1 MKMTLSLSI
10 MAFAVTMF
18 TGCTAEK
25 DGSTKGWFSLS
36 EKTAEGKITQTE
48 GEVVTKEFDIKD
60 FTGLDIGYNTEVTYV
75 QGNTYK
81 VEVKTTEKVFNA
93 LRVKNKMGVL
103 TLDFPFSTPDKV
115 KNEKIY
121 LHVTAP
127 QINSFELSGVTKL
140 YAEAF
145 TAGKLT
151 MDVSGACKVDVG
163 HIDCTEADIDCSGAS
178 HIMASIKAR
187 GEADLECSGASTM
200 KAKVEAKDLD
210 LDFSGAT
217 KGDLN
222 IISDEVDMDIS
233 GASKI
238 EGSFKGKR
246 IGLECSGTGK
256 IDLDVDCEQL
266 KAENNHIEQITFAD
280 AFPTLLQQVYRPNDE
295 EKMRKTL
302 HLMQKLSPGVTFWRF
317 QCNNFKDDCFDVAY
331 NALVRDQP

>member
-36 EKTAEGKITQTE
+36 EKTAEGKIAQTE

-266 KAENNHIEQITFAD
+266 KAENSGVAKVKISGTAD
-280 AFPTLLQQVYRPNDE
+280 DVKVNSSGVSKIDTSMLN
-295 EKMRKTL
+295 
-302 HLMQKLSPGVTFWRF
+302 KL
-317 QCNNFKDDCFDVAY
+317 
-331 NALVRDQP
+331 

>member
-10 MAFAVTMF
+10 MALAVTML

-25 DGSTKGWFSLS
+25 DGSTKGWFSPS
-36 EKTAEGKITQTE
+36 EKSAEGKITQTE

-60 FTGLDIGYNTEVTYV
+60 FSGLDIGYNTEVTYV

-93 LRVKNKMGVL
+93 LQVKNKNGVL
-103 TLDFPFSTPDKV
+103 ALDFPFSTPNKV

-140 YAEAF
+140 YAENF
-145 TAGKLT
+145 TSGKLT
-151 MDVSGACKVDVG
+151 MDISGACKVDVG
-163 HIDCTEADIDCSGAS
+163 HIDCTEADIDCSGACN
-178 HIMASIKAR
+178 IIANIKAS
-187 GEADLECSGASTM
+187 GEADFDCSGACTM
-200 KAKVEAKDLD
+200 KAKLEAKDFD

-217 KGDLN
+217 KGELN
-222 IISDEVDMDIS
+222 VISDNVEMDIS

-246 IGLECSGTGK
+246 IDLECSGTGK
-256 IDLDVDCEQL
+256 IELDVDCEQL
-266 KAENNHIEQITFAD
+266 KAENSGVAKVKISGTAD
-280 AFPTLLQQVYRPNDE
+280 DVKVN
-295 EKMRKTL
+295 
-302 HLMQKLSPGVTFWRF
+302 SSGVSKIDTSMLN
-317 QCNNFKDDCFDVAY
+317 Q
-331 NALVRDQP
+331 L